1 MKVIVVDP
9 ADGAMLC
16 APDSAVIASGTPFFC
31 PDDPGADLHCR
42 LLAGAVI
49 ERLGKNIQPRFAGR
63 YYSRMVLLVQ
73 TRAACDDPFAAILRD
88 GSITA
93 GREPVGTDCEIALG
107 LAIGTAPAVSPGTVT
122 GLPDPAE
129 AIARASHYATLR
141 TGDIIAVPLPVT
153 FDIKAA
159 TRADLTA
166 TGPAGQLL
174 HYKVR

>member
-1 MKVIVVDP
+1 M
-9 ADGAMLC
+9 
-16 APDSAVIASGTPFFC
+16 
-31 PDDPGADLHCR
+31 
-42 LLAGAVI
+42 
-49 ERLGKNIQPRFAGR
+49 
-63 YYSRMVLLVQ
+63 
-73 TRAACDDPFAAILRD
+73 
-88 GSITA
+88 
-93 GREPVGTDCEIALG
+93 
-107 LAIGTAPAVSPGTVT
+107 SPGTVT